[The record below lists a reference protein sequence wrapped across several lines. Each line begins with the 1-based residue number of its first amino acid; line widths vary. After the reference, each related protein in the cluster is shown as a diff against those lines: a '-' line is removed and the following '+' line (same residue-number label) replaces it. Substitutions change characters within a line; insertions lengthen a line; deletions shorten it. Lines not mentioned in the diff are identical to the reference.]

1 MRKTELRQKKDIF
14 DDDEQEMGIKV
25 LYFRNDSEAEMKLKQ
40 NQTEDEAETMLKQK
54 MKKNNQMK
62 MKTTKQ
68 WKEFL
73 SRRCL
78 QFV

>member
-40 NQTEDEAETMLKQK
+40 N
-54 MKKNNQMK
+54 
-62 MKTTKQ
+62 
-68 WKEFL
+68 
-73 SRRCL
+73 
-78 QFV
+78 